1 MNAVRS
7 KRVVVALKVLLWLGA
22 LTPTVWLGAGAYYGW
37 LGANPIEKL
46 EHVTGMTALISLL
59 ATLLVTPLRRITGWN
74 PIIQLRRPVGLF
86 AFYYVALHFSIW
98 MGLDLG
104 LDLSFVA
111 DEIRKRPYITVGF
124 TGFLLL
130 IPLALTSTKKSI
142 RRLGK
147 RWTTLHRLVYV
158 VPALGVI
165 HYYWSVKADVRIP
178 ILMGV
183 IYATLM
189 LVRIPGWMRSRTRK
203 SAHGAGPRRGPRE
216 MRGPREAREGSETVP
231 VGAVD

>member
-1 MNAVRS
+1 MRT
-7 KRVVVALKVLLWLGA
+7 KRVVLALKVLLWVGA
-22 LTPTVWLGAGAYYGW
+22 LAPTVWLGAGAYWGW

-46 EHVTGMTALISLL
+46 EHVTGMSALIGLL
-59 ATLLVTPLRRITGWN
+59 ATLLVTPVRRVTGWN
-74 PIIQLRRPVGLF
+74 PVIQLRRPMGLF

-104 LDLSFVA
+104 LNLSWIT
-111 DEIRKRPYITVGF
+111 DDIRKRPYITVGF

-130 IPLALTSTKKSI
+130 IPLALTSTRKSI
-142 RRLGK
+142 RKLGK

-178 ILMGV
+178 ILLGV

-189 LVRIPGWMRSRTRK
+189 LVRIPGWVERRARK
-203 SAHGAGPRRGPRE
+203 SARAARPRRDPRE
-216 MRGPREAREGSETVP
+216 SPASGEGRGTVP
-231 VGAVD
+231 VGAMD

>member
-1 MNAVRS
+1 MRTKPIVL
-7 KRVVVALKVLLWLGA
+7 ALKVLLWVGA
-22 LTPTVWLGAGAYYGW
+22 LLPTVWLGAGAYWGW

-46 EHVTGMTALISLL
+46 EHVTGMSALIGLL
-59 ATLLVTPLRRITGWN
+59 ATLLVTPVRRVTGWN
-74 PIIQLRRPVGLF
+74 PVIQLRRPMGLF

-104 LDLSFVA
+104 LNLSWIT
-111 DEIRKRPYITVGF
+111 DDIRKRPYITVGF

-130 IPLALTSTKKSI
+130 IPLALTSTRKSI

-147 RWTTLHRLVYV
+147 RWVTLHRLVYV

-189 LVRIPGWMRSRTRK
+189 LVRIPGWVESRARK
-203 SAHGAGPRRGPRE
+203 SGRAARPRREPRE
-216 MRGPREAREGSETVP
+216 SPASREDPETVP
-231 VGAVD
+231 VGATD

>member
-1 MNAVRS
+1 MDAVRS
-7 KRVVVALKVLLWLGA
+7 KRVVVALKVLLWIGA
-22 LTPTVWLGAGAYYGW
+22 LSPTVWLGLGAYYGW

-46 EHVTGMTALISLL
+46 EHVTGMTALIALL
-59 ATLLVTPLRRITGWN
+59 ATLLVTPLRRIIGWN
-74 PIIQLRRPVGLF
+74 PVIQLRRPIGLF
-86 AFYYVALHFSIW
+86 AFYYVTLHFSIW

-104 LDLSFVA
+104 LDFSFIA

-147 RWTTLHRLVYV
+147 RWTTIHRLVYV

-178 ILMGV
+178 VLLGA

-189 LVRIPGWMRSRTRK
+189 LVRIPGWMRARARKAART
-203 SAHGAGPRRGPRE
+203 AHP
-216 MRGPREAREGSETVP
+216 AREGRERREGRETLP
-231 VGAVD
+231 VAVTD

>member
-1 MNAVRS
+1 MRT
-7 KRVVVALKVLLWLGA
+7 KRVVLALKVLLWVGA
-22 LTPTVWLGAGAYYGW
+22 LTPTVWLGAGAYWGW
-37 LGANPIEKL
+37 LGANPVEKL
-46 EHVTGMTALISLL
+46 EHVTGMSALIGLL
-59 ATLLVTPLRRITGWN
+59 ATLLVTPLRRVTGWN
-74 PIIQLRRPVGLF
+74 PLIRLRRPIGLF

-104 LDLSFVA
+104 LNLSWIT
-111 DEIRKRPYITVGF
+111 DDIRKRPYITVGF

-130 IPLALTSTKKSI
+130 IPLALTSTRKSI

-147 RWTTLHRLVYV
+147 RWVTLHRLIYV

-189 LVRIPGWMRSRTRK
+189 LVRIPGWVESRARRSARAAR
-203 SAHGAGPRRGPRE
+203 ARREPRGSP
-216 MRGPREAREGSETVP
+216 ASREGSGTVP
-231 VGAVD
+231 VGATD